1 MSILANKMGYIIMN
15 VSERL
20 VNQGFKHVLDSNP
33 VNTCYMVDSQG
44 KEVQITTAMIRSA
57 CHQLLQRCRAIKK

>member
-1 MSILANKMGYIIMN
+1 MN

-20 VNQGFKHVLDSNP
+20 VNHGFKHMLDSNP

-44 KEVQITTAMIRSA
+44 KEIQITTAMIRLA
-57 CHQLLQRCRAIKK
+57 CHQLLQRCRTIKK

>member
-1 MSILANKMGYIIMN
+1 MMN
-15 VSERL
+15 VTERL
-20 VNQGFKHVLDSNP
+20 VSHGFKHVLDSTP

-57 CHQLLQRCRAIKK
+57 CHQLLQRCRTIKSKGLTKAP

>member
-1 MSILANKMGYIIMN
+1 MMN

-20 VNQGFKHVLDSNP
+20 VNHGFKHVLDSNP

-44 KEVQITTAMIRSA
+44 KEVQITTAMIRTA
-57 CHQLLQRCRAIKK
+57 CHQLLQRCRTIKK

>member
-1 MSILANKMGYIIMN
+1 MN
-15 VSERL
+15 VIERL

-57 CHQLLQRCRAIKK
+57 CHQLLQRCRAVKK

>member
-1 MSILANKMGYIIMN
+1 MN

-20 VNQGFKHVLDSNP
+20 VNQGFKHMLDSNP

-44 KEVQITTAMIRSA
+44 KEVQITTAMIRST

>member
-1 MSILANKMGYIIMN
+1 MH

-20 VNQGFKHVLDSNP
+20 VNHGLKRVLDSNP

-44 KEVQITTAMIRSA
+44 KEVQITTAMIRLA
-57 CHQLLQRCRAIKK
+57 CHQLLQRCRTIKK

>member
-1 MSILANKMGYIIMN
+1 MN
-15 VSERL
+15 VRERL
-20 VNQGFKHVLDSNP
+20 VNHGFKHVLDSNP
-33 VNTCYMVDSQG
+33 VTTCYMVDSQG

>member
-1 MSILANKMGYIIMN
+1 MN
-15 VSERL
+15 VKKIL
-20 VNQGFKHVLDSNP
+20 VGQGLQRVFVNSP
-33 VNTCYMVDSQG
+33 VSSCYMLDRQG

>member
-1 MSILANKMGYIIMN
+1 MN

-20 VNQGFKHVLDSNP
+20 VNHGFKHVLDSYP

>member
-1 MSILANKMGYIIMN
+1 MN

-20 VNQGFKHVLDSNP
+20 VNHGFKHVLDSNP

-44 KEVQITTAMIRSA
+44 KEIQITTAMIRLA
-57 CHQLLQRCRAIKK
+57 CHQLLQGCRTSKK

>member
-1 MSILANKMGYIIMN
+1 MN

-20 VNQGFKHVLDSNP
+20 VNHGFKHVLDSNP
-33 VNTCYMVDSQG
+33 VKTCYMVDSQG

>member
-1 MSILANKMGYIIMN
+1 MN

-33 VNTCYMVDSQG
+33 VSTCYMVDSQG

>member
-1 MSILANKMGYIIMN
+1 MN

-44 KEVQITTAMIRSA
+44 KEIQITTAMIRLA
-57 CHQLLQRCRAIKK
+57 CHQLLQRCRTIKK

>member
-1 MSILANKMGYIIMN
+1 MH

-20 VNQGFKHVLDSNP
+20 VNHGLKHVLDSNP

-44 KEVQITTAMIRSA
+44 KEVQITTAMIRLA
-57 CHQLLQRCRAIKK
+57 CHQLLQRCRTIKK

>member
-1 MSILANKMGYIIMN
+1 MGVREAIIQPGLKHLLDTKVTHNAYI
-15 VSERL
+15 
-20 VNQGFKHVLDSNP
+20 
-33 VNTCYMVDSQG
+33 VDDQG